1 MTPFFKANN
10 LFFHKGGA
18 LVTNKSSV
26 LNGPLHHHCFVFFEK
41 LYIKKFFL
49 FLFVFIIFFKEWNV
63 RRLTSF
69 VSTNSVGR
77 NFHE

>member
-10 LFFHKGGA
+10 LFSIKGGA

-26 LNGPLHHHCFVFFEK
+26 LNGPLHHCFVSDEK
-41 LYIKKFFL
+41 KTLYQKVFFL
-49 FLFVFIIFFKEWNV
+49 CVFIIFFKEWNV